1 MRARKS
7 DNMCTGN
14 FTVRKISSSYLC
26 YGEVTGS
33 SVTCRTKAV
42 QLFKIKFTEYKAIP
56 PTHLEATCDNTDWTG
71 LDWTGLDW
79 TDVFFISQ
87 TELSLRNFKANS
99 FRTEEIRDQLHDR
112 YVACDR
118 WFSWAIVQW
127 SSTVTVSSSWR
138 CFNAECN
145 TREFWLNMVVELFRI
160 KTNARIS

>member
-1 MRARKS
+1 
-7 DNMCTGN
+7 MCTGN

-79 TDVFFISQ
+79 TGLDWTDVFFISQ

-118 WFSWAIVQW
+118 
-127 SSTVTVSSSWR
+127 
-138 CFNAECN
+138 
-145 TREFWLNMVVELFRI
+145 
-160 KTNARIS
+160 